1 MEIEDVDQLT
11 PAEPDAPGLGLRPL
25 AWAAIALVGLVI
37 GGVVVSQNHVVA
49 SNPLDS
55 RPQPTANAPPRPVP
69 TRGMAFGLA
78 QNLTIGVICPT
89 RPSANQKDTIGVSF
103 ELTNWGQQNV
113 VVVDVAPRAPV
124 RGLHQRGP
132 VTAGGSCAQPS
143 ENPVGGVIMSGESE
157 LFTLWFAA
165 PEGCPA
171 SSRRVDLELRANQL
185 VGMTTVAV
193 RKDVGKLTVSTCPT
207 VSAG

>member
-11 PAEPDAPGLGLRPL
+11 PVEPDAPGLGLRPL
-25 AWAAIALVGLVI
+25 AWAAIALIGLVI

-55 RPQPTANAPPRPVP
+55 QPTLNAPLRPVP
-69 TRGMAFGLA
+69 TRGMALGLA
-78 QNLTIGVICPT
+78 QNLTIGVTCQT
-89 RPSANQKDTIGVSF
+89 RLSANQKDTIGVSF
-103 ELTNWGQQNV
+103 ELTNWGLQNV
-113 VVVDVAPRAPV
+113 VVVDVAPRAPL

-165 PEGCPA
+165 PGGCPA

-193 RKDVGKLTVSTCPT
+193 RKDVGKLIVTTCPI
-207 VSAG
+207 VSGG